1 MCPLSMRERGGKR
14 GLVFVRR
21 NEKNTTRT
29 RTTRRRRGG
38 GGGGRGREWDTMNVG
53 GKEQSF
59 HSRSRCPHLQ
69 LVDDRDARWNVGYD

>member
-38 GGGGRGREWDTMNVG
+38 GGGRRE
-53 GKEQSF
+53 GKRMGHNE
-59 HSRSRCPHLQ
+59 
-69 LVDDRDARWNVGYD
+69 RWRKGAIVSLA